1 MTKEEI
7 KTLEN
12 ELEDLYNLLETL
24 EKYPKY
30 EYIKDTI
37 FKTSQRIGEIE
48 TLLFLQDCREGKAT
62 LIW

>member
-7 KTLEN
+7 SSLEK
-12 ELEDLYNLLETL
+12 ELQDCYNLVESL
-24 EKYPKY
+24 EKYKY
-30 EYIKDTI
+30 SYIEDAVFRI
-37 FKTSQRIGEIE
+37 WQRIGEIE

>member
-7 KTLEN
+7 KTLES
-12 ELEDLYNLLETL
+12 ELQDCYNLVETL

-30 EYIKDTI
+30 EYIENAI
-37 FKTSQRIGEIE
+37 FRVGQRIGEIE
-48 TLLFLQDCREGKAT
+48 TLLFLQDCREGKTT

>member
-7 KTLEN
+7 SSLEK
-12 ELEDLYNLLETL
+12 ELQDCYTIVETL
-24 EKYPKY
+24 EKYKY
-30 EYIKDTI
+30 EYIENAI
-37 FKTSQRIGEIE
+37 FRVWQRIGEIE

>member
-7 KTLEN
+7 KALES
-12 ELEDLYNLLETL
+12 ELQDCYNLVERL
-24 EKYPKY
+24 EKYKY
-30 EYIKDTI
+30 SYIEDAI
-37 FKTSQRIGEIE
+37 FRIWQRIGEIE

>member
-7 KTLEN
+7 KKLEN
-12 ELEDLYNLLETL
+12 ELEDCYSLIKDL

-30 EYIKDTI
+30 GYIKDTI
-37 FKTSQRIGEIE
+37 FKVWQRIGEIE